1 MDIIRGVCSGE
12 GEQIMSKI
20 IRTQKPSVL
29 PYYAA
34 ALAFAVLCA
43 VLPVYKLWALL
54 AALAGAAAAFAAAK
68 KTCPPR
74 VVEHEV
80 PFHTGVED
88 VDAMLTDI
96 QQKLDT
102 LHTLNEELP
111 DPQLSAAMTRME
123 KAGRSIVE
131 AVEANPDKA
140 KQVRRFA
147 NYYLPDAVNILQ
159 QYAKLAKQG
168 VRGENAASI
177 RAEVE
182 RNAASIATAFENQ
195 LDALYAAESM
205 DLSADLTVLQNML
218 KGQGLSK

>member
-1 MDIIRGVCSGE
+1 MEDTE
-12 GEQIMSKI
+12 GAQLPEKEEPMSKI
-20 IRTQKPSVL
+20 IRTRKPSVL

-34 ALAFAVLCA
+34 ALAFVVLCA
-43 VLPVYKLWALL
+43 VLPVYRLWALL
-54 AALAGAAAAFAAAK
+54 AALGAAVLAFAGAK
-68 KTCPPR
+68 KICPPR
-74 VVEHEV
+74 VVETEV
-80 PFHTGVED
+80 PFHTGVDD
-88 VDAMLTDI
+88 VDAMLTEM
-96 QQKLDT
+96 QQQLDT
-102 LHTLNEELP
+102 LHALNEALP
-111 DPQLSAAMTRME
+111 DPQLSAAMARME

-131 AVEANPDKA
+131 TVEATPAKA

-147 NYYLPDAVNILQ
+147 NYYLPDAVNVLQ

-218 KGQGLSK
+218 KGQGL

>member
-1 MDIIRGVCSGE
+1 
-12 GEQIMSKI
+12 MSKI
-20 IRTQKPSVL
+20 IRTRKPSVL

-34 ALAFAVLCA
+34 ALAFVVLCA
-43 VLPVYKLWALL
+43 VLPVYRLWALL
-54 AALAGAAAAFAAAK
+54 AVLGAAVLAFAGAK
-68 KTCPPR
+68 KICPPR
-74 VVEHEV
+74 VVETEV
-80 PFHTGVED
+80 PFHTGVDD
-88 VDAMLTDI
+88 VDAMLTEM
-96 QQKLDT
+96 QQQLDT
-102 LHTLNEELP
+102 LHALNEALP
-111 DPQLSAAMTRME
+111 DPQLSAAMSRME

-131 AVEANPDKA
+131 TVEATPAKA

-147 NYYLPDAVNILQ
+147 NYYLPDAVNVLQ

-182 RNAASIATAFENQ
+182 HNAASIATAFENQ

-218 KGQGLSK
+218 KGQGL

>member
-1 MDIIRGVCSGE
+1 
-12 GEQIMSKI
+12 MSKI
-20 IRTQKPSVL
+20 IRTRKPSVL

-34 ALAFAVLCA
+34 ALAFVVLCA
-43 VLPVYKLWALL
+43 VLPVYRLWALL
-54 AALAGAAAAFAAAK
+54 AVLGAAVLAFAGAK
-68 KTCPPR
+68 KICPPR
-74 VVEHEV
+74 VVETEV
-80 PFHTGVED
+80 PFHTGVDD
-88 VDAMLTDI
+88 VDAMLTEM
-96 QQKLDT
+96 QQQLDT
-102 LHTLNEELP
+102 LHALNEALP

-131 AVEANPDKA
+131 TVEATPAKA

-147 NYYLPDAVNILQ
+147 NYYLPDAVNVLQ

-182 RNAASIATAFENQ
+182 HNAASIATAFENQ

-218 KGQGLSK
+218 KGQGL

>member
-1 MDIIRGVCSGE
+1 
-12 GEQIMSKI
+12 MSKI
-20 IRTQKPSVL
+20 IRTRKPSVL

-34 ALAFAVLCA
+34 ALAFVVLCA
-43 VLPVYKLWALL
+43 VLPVYRLWALL
-54 AALAGAAAAFAAAK
+54 AALGAAVLAFAGAK
-68 KTCPPR
+68 KICPPR
-74 VVEHEV
+74 VVETEV
-80 PFHTGVED
+80 PFHTGVDD
-88 VDAMLTDI
+88 VDAMLTEM
-96 QQKLDT
+96 QQQLDT
-102 LHTLNEELP
+102 LHALNEALP
-111 DPQLSAAMTRME
+111 DPQLFTAMARME

-131 AVEANPDKA
+131 TVEATPAKA

-147 NYYLPDAVNILQ
+147 NYYLPDAVNVLQ

-182 RNAASIATAFENQ
+182 HNAASIATAFENQ

-218 KGQGLSK
+218 KGQGL